1 MTLKV
6 FKNDRNKPL
15 NVLYLLT
22 GCAFVTFRDSSSAFK
37 AQDDLHDQKTLPG
50 VGMNCQILIVKS
62 FWLCF
67 PAKDCLS
74 HCVAQSEIA
83 DKFPALPVVD
93 ISWNRGFEIYLIK
106 ALRCVLIF

>member
-50 VGMNCQILIVKS
+50 VGMNCQI
-62 FWLCF
+62 
-67 PAKDCLS
+67 
-74 HCVAQSEIA
+74 
-83 DKFPALPVVD
+83 
-93 ISWNRGFEIYLIK
+93 
-106 ALRCVLIF
+106 